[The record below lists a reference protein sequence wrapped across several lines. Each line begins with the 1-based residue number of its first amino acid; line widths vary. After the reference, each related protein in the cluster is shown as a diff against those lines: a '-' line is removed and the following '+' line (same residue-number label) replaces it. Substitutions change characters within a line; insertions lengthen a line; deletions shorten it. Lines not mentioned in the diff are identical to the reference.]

1 MRNEE
6 GMKAITL
13 KDRDNNITS
22 VSNKKGPKY
31 NKDDRLSMF
40 TDDSSAITTEIE
52 YIKTA
57 RERIYNYKKGSCSKL
72 YEGKTKIIKLG
83 KARRKNIT
91 QANINVN
98 FTSMEETET
107 EDYLG
112 YLIGSIV
119 PESKTFD
126 KALTGIDILGEKW
139 LKEHVGIYGRVIVA
153 NTLLQE
159 KLSHRVSINRI
170 SATMRN
176 KMKKK
181 IKEFI
186 WG

>member
-31 NKDDRLSMF
+31 NKDDRLPMF
-40 TDDSSAITTEIE
+40 TDDSSTITTEIK

-57 RERIYNYKKGSCSKL
+57 RERINNYEKGSCSKL

-98 FTSMEETET
+98 FTSMEETKR
-107 EDYLG
+107 
-112 YLIGSIV
+112 
-119 PESKTFD
+119 KT
-126 KALTGIDILGEKW
+126 A
-139 LKEHVGIYGRVIVA
+139 
-153 NTLLQE
+153 
-159 KLSHRVSINRI
+159 
-170 SATMRN
+170 
-176 KMKKK
+176 
-181 IKEFI
+181 
-186 WG
+186 

>member
-1 MRNEE
+1 M
-6 GMKAITL
+6 
-13 KDRDNNITS
+13 
-22 VSNKKGPKY
+22 
-31 NKDDRLSMF
+31 
-40 TDDSSAITTEIE
+40 
-52 YIKTA
+52 
-57 RERIYNYKKGSCSKL
+57 
-72 YEGKTKIIKLG
+72 
-83 KARRKNIT
+83 
-91 QANINVN
+91 
-98 FTSMEETET
+98 
-107 EDYLG
+107 
-112 YLIGSIV
+112 IGNIV

-126 KALTGIDILGEKW
+126 KALNGIDILGEKW